1 MREGNDPR
9 GIHMSERD
17 VPENQLD
24 ADRNGAILS
33 KFQEDSQ
40 TAHDEAVDFLV
51 ERDGISKEDAESHP
65 QMEALFEE
73 ILGDK
78 RPARSDMT
86 EVNSQD
92 INTKEKDMPMPKA
105 NIQRQPRA
113 RISPVPNQEYAEQY
127 GQPTYAQSQR
137 PYRQISGQDLDF
149 LSNLL
154 AQNGFTVNGSG
165 IDNSQNTITLVLGV

>member
-1 MREGNDPR
+1 MN
-9 GIHMSERD
+9 ERD

-40 TAHDEAVDFLV
+40 EAHDEAVDFLV

-113 RISPVPNQEYAEQY
+113 RISPVPNQEYAEQVPQQY

-149 LSNLL
+149 LSSLL
-154 AQNGFTVNGSG
+154 AQHGFTVNGSG